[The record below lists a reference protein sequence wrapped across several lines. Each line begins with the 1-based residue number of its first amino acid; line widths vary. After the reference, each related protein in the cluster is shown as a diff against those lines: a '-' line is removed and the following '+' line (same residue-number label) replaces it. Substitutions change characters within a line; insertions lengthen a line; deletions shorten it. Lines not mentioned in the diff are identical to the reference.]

1 MYYKVLVVAKSYVCF
16 IAMQRCPWQNE
27 LIPNALSILIS
38 RITSAYFTPGSYLH
52 MCIWSDQKLSAIL
65 FACTLTVQCTVR
77 LTSPATDTHAS
88 HGSHGRGGSF
98 EQISNQK
105 WPMMRC
111 QDTNYNTPQEFE
123 NSTSESLLPPPTSPP
138 PHSRQGWG
146 AGATAFQR
154 DLNHNIY
161 IGLSTPALPQHRGHF
176 PL

>member
-1 MYYKVLVVAKSYVCF
+1 MWLYNIKGVFLQSCITKFWLSPSHMCMYIFFCWVCAYDIPGHF
-16 IAMQRCPWQNE
+16 MAMQRYPWQNE
-27 LIPNALSILIS
+27 LISNTLSILIS

-123 NSTSESLLPPPTSPP
+123 NSTSESLLLPTSP
-138 PHSRQGWG
+138 
-146 AGATAFQR
+146 
-154 DLNHNIY
+154 L
-161 IGLSTPALPQHRGHF
+161 
-176 PL
+176 